1 MYGLH
6 GRKFHLGHGPAAAT
20 RQHVEAIPAGT
31 VLDGRIGVFNL
42 TPAELGGLL
51 TALGCNPPS
60 ALKLGG
66 GKAHGFGRAQCKAR
80 CALVVS
86 GSAPLDPA
94 LWRRAFS
101 ESPDRW
107 ADGEAR
113 LVTLHRGD
121 C

>member
-1 MYGLH
+1 M
-6 GRKFHLGHGPAAAT
+6 AAN
-20 RQHVEAIPAGT
+20 VLLAG
-31 VLDGRIGVFNL
+31 GIGVFNL
-42 TPAELGGLL
+42 TPSELGGLL

-66 GKAHGFGRAQCKAR
+66 GKAHGFGRAWCQAR
-80 CALVVS
+80 CTLVSS

-94 LWRRAFS
+94 MWRTAFI

-107 ADGEAR
+107 ADGEAE
-113 LVTLHRGD
+113 LVTLHHGR